1 VVVVVDDD
9 DDDDEEEEEEEEK
22 EKEEEGW
29 LPWRAF
35 CAFLAAF
42 CAHDPQMEPRNV
54 CRRSQL

>member
-1 VVVVVDDD
+1 MV
-9 DDDDEEEEEEEEK
+9 DDEEEEEEEE
-22 EKEEEGW
+22 EAEEEEEEEAEVEDW

-54 CRRSQL
+54 CRQSQL